1 MNYSRKKIV
10 NLNPTEKFA
19 VEEILAWPDVMVSR
33 QMSGLR
39 VPMFVSE

>member
-1 MNYSRKKIV
+1 MKYTRTKIV

-19 VEEILAWPDVMVSR
+19 VEEILVWPDVRLSR

-39 VPMFVSE
+39 VPM